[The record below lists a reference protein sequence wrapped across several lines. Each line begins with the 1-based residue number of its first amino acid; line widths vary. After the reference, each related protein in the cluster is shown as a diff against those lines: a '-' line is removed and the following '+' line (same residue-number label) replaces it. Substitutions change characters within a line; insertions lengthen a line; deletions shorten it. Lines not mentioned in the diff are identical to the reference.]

1 MTRLEAAIRDM
12 HAYYVGTNADPDGF
26 FTDLAILLSNDDDI
40 AFDIENELQEARDL
54 DAEDEEDED

>member
-26 FTDLAILLSNDDDI
+26 FADLAIILSQDEDL
-40 AFDIENELQEARDL
+40 AADIEDEIREAREL
-54 DAEDEEDED
+54 DEDDA